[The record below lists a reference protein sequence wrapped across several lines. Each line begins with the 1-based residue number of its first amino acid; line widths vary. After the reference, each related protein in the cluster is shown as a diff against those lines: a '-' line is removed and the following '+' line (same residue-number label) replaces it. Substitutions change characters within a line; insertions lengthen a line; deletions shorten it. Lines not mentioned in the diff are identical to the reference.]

1 MLAASTASRIDPK
14 KRAVL
19 DPRKQQFVKSQWA
32 TQDYGH
38 RMNFYTIPPTD
49 DIQLEEFEEWGIA
62 RLKVLAELEA
72 CQFRNRSP
80 AETEEYMRPVL
91 EKWLRLD
98 SNRSRSTDVQMQRKK
113 DHYSHWTLRL
123 AFAST
128 ADLRQRFMRLETQLF
143 KLRLQA
149 DNADERRDFIKSLPM
164 SWEMLDAE
172 EKNTWLSE
180 LRAAT
185 AVKKDDEENWFKVDW
200 EKVPELVERRQV
212 LLKKGKAYVHVRE
225 QMTMVL
231 SEFTRSLE
239 SGLELAARFL
249 PRMDEDNRLA
259 PILHHLSQS
268 FVAPDASYNENSGVS
283 DIANIHAGS
292 IDGLASHFP
301 LCMQNLHRELRKNS
315 HLKHQSRL
323 QYTLFLK
330 GIGLNMQECI
340 VFWRKAFK
348 LITDGTYL
356 LPNMRKLPLNNEQ
369 KNSSPSISTISVTAM
384 EMLVVMRTSVDV
396 AIHHSAAKS
405 FSQNHCLPLASTTAA
420 LTGRTLQITLY
431 RSSRTWVCPTATYSV
446 RSVKTSDVSAT
457 TLPATAFSSPR
468 TRTRSKRY
476 VPIVNKCRSLT
487 TYANISKRSKM
498 RTCGMRAS
506 SIPSCTP
513 TNTSSAASCSRTSV
527 LRVMAIWVLM
537 GLVRDRTETRAEF
550 CILLYTS
557 EGVLRVY

>member
-1 MLAASTASRIDPK
+1 MLAASTASRIDAK

-19 DPRKQQFVKSQWA
+19 DPRKQQFVKTPWASQNY
-32 TQDYGH
+32 DH
-38 RMNFYTIPPTD
+38 RMNFYTIPPTE
-49 DIQLEEFEEWGIA
+49 DIALEDFEEWGIA

-98 SNRSRSTDVQMQRKK
+98 SNKSRSSDVQMQRKK

-149 DNADERRDFIKSLPM
+149 DNAEERRAFIKSLPM
-164 SWEMLDAE
+164 SWEILDVE

-185 AVKKDDEENWFKVDW
+185 SVKKDEEENWFKVDW

-212 LLKKGKAYVHVRE
+212 LLKRGKAYVHVRE
-225 QMTMVL
+225 QTTMVL
-231 SEFTRSLE
+231 SEFSRSLE
-239 SGLELAARFL
+239 AGLELAARFL

-268 FVAPDASYNENSGVS
+268 FVAPDASYNESSGVS

-292 IDGLASHFP
+292 IDGLSSHFP

-340 VFWRKAFK
+340 AFWRKAFK
-348 LITDGTYL
+348 LITDG
-356 LPNMRKLPLNNEQ
+356 E
-369 KNSSPSISTISVTAM
+369 
-384 EMLVVMRTSVDV
+384 
-396 AIHHSAAKS
+396 
-405 FSQNHCLPLASTTAA
+405 
-420 LTGRTLQITLY
+420 
-431 RSSRTWVCPTATYSV
+431 
-446 RSVKTSDVSAT
+446 
-457 TLPATAFSSPR
+457 
-468 TRTRSKRY
+468 
-476 VPIVNKCRSLT
+476 
-487 TYANISKRSKM
+487 
-498 RTCGMRAS
+498 
-506 SIPSCTP
+506 
-513 TNTSSAASCSRTSV
+513 
-527 LRVMAIWVLM
+527 
-537 GLVRDRTETRAEF
+537 
-550 CILLYTS
+550 
-557 EGVLRVY
+557 

>member
-1 MLAASTASRIDPK
+1 MLAASTASRIDAK

-19 DPRKQQFVKSQWA
+19 DPRKQQFVKTQWA
-32 TQDYGH
+32 TQDYDH

-98 SNRSRSTDVQMQRKK
+98 SNKSRSTDVQVQRKK

-149 DNADERRDFIKSLPM
+149 DNAEERRAFIKSLPM

-225 QMTMVL
+225 QTTMVL

-292 IDGLASHFP
+292 IDGLSSHFP

-348 LITDGTYL
+348 LVTDG
-356 LPNMRKLPLNNEQ
+356 MFNNICIR
-369 KNSSPSISTISVTAM
+369 PGRM
-384 EMLVVMRTSVDV
+384 
-396 AIHHSAAKS
+396 
-405 FSQNHCLPLASTTAA
+405 TT
-420 LTGRTLQITLY
+420 
-431 RSSRTWVCPTATYSV
+431 
-446 RSVKTSDVSAT
+446 
-457 TLPATAFSSPR
+457 
-468 TRTRSKRY
+468 
-476 VPIVNKCRSLT
+476 N
-487 TYANISKRSKM
+487 N
-498 RTCGMRAS
+498 
-506 SIPSCTP
+506 
-513 TNTSSAASCSRTSV
+513 
-527 LRVMAIWVLM
+527 
-537 GLVRDRTETRAEF
+537 
-550 CILLYTS
+550 
-557 EGVLRVY
+557 

>member
-1 MLAASTASRIDPK
+1 MLAASTASRIDAK

-32 TQDYGH
+32 DQEYKH
-38 RMNFYTIPPTD
+38 RMNFYTIPPTE
-49 DIQLEEFEEWGIA
+49 DIALEDFEEWGIA

-98 SNRSRSTDVQMQRKK
+98 SNKSRSNDLQAQRKK

-128 ADLRQRFMRLETQLF
+128 ADLRQRFMRLEAQLF

-149 DNADERRDFIKSLPM
+149 DNTDERRDFIKSLPM
-164 SWEMLDAE
+164 SWEILDTE

-185 AVKKDDEENWFKVDW
+185 SVRKDDEENWFKVDW

-225 QMTMVL
+225 QTTMVL

-249 PRMDEDNRLA
+249 PRMDEDNRLS

-283 DIANIHAGS
+283 DIANINAGS
-292 IDGLASHFP
+292 IDGLSSHFP

-340 VFWRKAFK
+340 AFWRKAFK
-348 LITDGTYL
+348 LITDGKSRNSPFL
-356 LPNMRKLPLNNEQ
+356 LRL
-369 KNSSPSISTISVTAM
+369 
-384 EMLVVMRTSVDV
+384 
-396 AIHHSAAKS
+396 SA
-405 FSQNHCLPLASTTAA
+405 C
-420 LTGRTLQITLY
+420 
-431 RSSRTWVCPTATYSV
+431 
-446 RSVKTSDVSAT
+446 
-457 TLPATAFSSPR
+457 
-468 TRTRSKRY
+468 
-476 VPIVNKCRSLT
+476 
-487 TYANISKRSKM
+487 
-498 RTCGMRAS
+498 
-506 SIPSCTP
+506 
-513 TNTSSAASCSRTSV
+513 
-527 LRVMAIWVLM
+527 
-537 GLVRDRTETRAEF
+537 
-550 CILLYTS
+550 
-557 EGVLRVY
+557 

>member
-1 MLAASTASRIDPK
+1 MLAASTASRIDAK

-19 DPRKQQFVKSQWA
+19 DPRKQQFVKTQWA
-32 TQDYGH
+32 TQAYDH

-98 SNRSRSTDVQMQRKK
+98 SNKSRSTDVQMQRKK

-149 DNADERRDFIKSLPM
+149 DNAEERRLFIKSLPM
-164 SWEMLDAE
+164 SWEMVDAE

-185 AVKKDDEENWFKVDW
+185 SIKKDDEENWFKVDW
-200 EKVPELVERRQV
+200 EKVPDLVERRQV

-225 QMTMVL
+225 QTTMVL

-268 FVAPDASYNENSGVS
+268 FVAPDASYNEASTVS

-292 IDGLASHFP
+292 IDGLSSHFP

-348 LITDGTYL
+348 LVTDGTGI
-356 LPNMRKLPLNNEQ
+356 PPLSLKNSSLTTEQ
-369 KNSSPSISTISVTAM
+369 RNSSPSTSTTSDTAM
-384 EMLVVMRTSVDV
+384 ETLVAMRTSAD
-396 AIHHSAAKS
+396 AATHPSAAKS
-405 FSQNHCLPLASTTAA
+405 CSQNHCHPLALTTAVP
-420 LTGRTLQITLY
+420 TGLTLQTT
-431 RSSRTWVCPTATYSV
+431 SSLSSQMWASRIVTFSARFV
-446 RSVKTSDVSAT
+446 RMSDACDT
-457 TLPATAFSSPR
+457 TLLATASSSQHTKMKSR
-468 TRTRSKRY
+468 RY
-476 VPIVNKCRSLT
+476 PTGLQCRQRH
-487 TYANISKRSKM
+487 NR
-498 RTCGMRAS
+498 C
-506 SIPSCTP
+506 
-513 TNTSSAASCSRTSV
+513 
-527 LRVMAIWVLM
+527 
-537 GLVRDRTETRAEF
+537 
-550 CILLYTS
+550 
-557 EGVLRVY
+557 